1 MASVLGANTPGV
13 REGLRLEPYTAALQF
28 TSLVRGTDNIH
39 YDVYLSPQF
48 VEAARRYVLDL
59 VRQVSNLQLFYG
71 SDLPGFKPPETVAF
85 RKLLTELLKASLIR
99 AQYEKNIELDLL
111 LRVSLLKFFVQE
123 TSNQFSHIV
132 LECKQWMRARGSF
145 FENSPNAHRKNAAL
159 QEIQANRR
167 NVYRQAGQTL
177 YQLLEEIEESTIR
190 KTRRALFG
198 EEFAARYEVLRS
210 RLVFV
215 EGFRDDLLLLEHYVV
230 IGNYIKDPDRIEQI
244 EEILFDLLRGFVLS
258 PEEAK
263 QLESAKEAV
272 RRATA
277 AVEARSSE
285 LVAVTEARDDARRRL
300 ERSSNTVGRLLSR
313 SSPEEI
319 RASLAELDRQV
330 TAVAAEL
337 EKAGR
342 QLEEVQQQTAFVV
355 QQIEDRL
362 GSYLN
367 EPSNARRM
375 FEPQAPAH
383 STEVRETR
391 ARLLEEWV
399 RRLEGADLTYLIL
412 ASYELRNVYLDF
424 CPPLHL
430 QQIRKAL
437 VSAEERKR
445 VAETCAQF
453 PARRFPL
460 EKIEDL
466 ARAIRRYPPDHVRAI
481 LIRFAEDFLR
491 LRRDLQ
497 NARRLEALMESVNL
511 VVDDRTRSLSR
522 ANNSLYEFLMPEEER
537 PSEDRITS
545 HAILK
550 VDVRE
555 STRITHEL
563 LSRGLN
569 PASHFSLSLYE
580 PVRRLL
586 DNYGARKVF
595 IEGDAIIL
603 AIYETEANR
612 AHQRAVAMTCLLA
625 RDILAIARVNNA
637 RAEES
642 KLPPLPM
649 GLGIAYE
656 GTAPTI
662 WQEGDSQ
669 IMISRA
675 LNLSDRLSSC
685 SKAARRLLLRN
696 PSPFN
701 VFLFQTVA
709 GEVKDDEAD
718 EFLIRYNMNGVEL
731 NAEGFAKLE
740 IEVSLMPLKAEFTMP
755 WGREPVILY
764 YGEIPRGNSLEPLL
778 IRKGIVRKLV
788 TGNEIGEAGTRAY
801 YEVCTD
807 AKLIELVESKVN
819 AAVRKS

>member
-1 MASVLGANTPGV
+1 MASILGTNTPGV
-13 REGLRLEPYTAALQF
+13 RDGLRLEPYTAALQF

-39 YDVYLSPQF
+39 YDVYLSPKF

-71 SDLPGFKPPETVAF
+71 SDLPGIKPPETVAF
-85 RKLLTELLKASLIR
+85 RKLLTDLLKASLVR
-99 AQYEKNIELDLL
+99 AQFQKNIELDLL
-111 LRVSLLKFFVQE
+111 LRVSLLKLFVSE
-123 TSNQFSHIV
+123 ISNQFSHII
-132 LECKQWMRARGSF
+132 LECKQWMRARGAF
-145 FENSPNAHRKNAAL
+145 FENSPNALRKNAAL

-167 NVYRQAGQTL
+167 NVYRLAGQAL
-177 YQLLEEIEESTIR
+177 YQMLEEIEGNTIR

-198 EEFAARYEVLRS
+198 EEFASRYDVLNN

-215 EGFRDDLLLLEHYVV
+215 EGFRDDLLFLEQYVV

-258 PEEAK
+258 PEEARD
-263 QLESAKEAV
+263 LESAEEAI
-272 RRATA
+272 RRATS
-277 AVEARSSE
+277 AVEAMSAE
-285 LVAVTEARDDARRRL
+285 LAAVTEARDEARRKL
-300 ERSSNTVGRLLSR
+300 ERASNTVGRLLSR
-313 SSPEEI
+313 ASPEELQTT
-319 RASLAELDRQV
+319 LAELERRV
-330 TAVAAEL
+330 AAVAADL

-342 QLEEVQQQTAFVV
+342 HLEEVQQESAFAV
-355 QQIEDRL
+355 QQIENRL
-362 GSYLN
+362 GSYLS
-367 EPSNARRM
+367 EPANARRM
-375 FEPQAPAH
+375 FDAQGPAT
-383 STEVRETR
+383 SPEVRNIR
-391 ARLLEEWV
+391 ARLLEEWA
-399 RRLEGADLTYLIL
+399 RRLEAADLTYLIL
-412 ASYELRNVYLDF
+412 ASYELRNIYLDF

-430 QQIRKAL
+430 QQVRKAL

-445 VAETCAQF
+445 VAEMCAQF

-466 ARAIRRYPPDHVRAI
+466 ARAIRRYPPDQVRAI
-481 LIRFAEDFLR
+481 LVRFAEDFLR
-491 LRRDLQ
+491 LRRDFH

-511 VVDDRTRSLSR
+511 VADERTRSLSR
-522 ANNSLYEFLMPEEER
+522 VNNSLYEFLMPEEEQ
-537 PSEDRITS
+537 PADDRITS

-586 DNYGARKVF
+586 ESYGARKVF

-625 RDILAIARVNNA
+625 RDILTIAKANNS

-642 KLPPLPM
+642 KLPPLPI
-649 GLGIAYE
+649 GVGIAYE

-740 IEVSLMPLKAEFTMP
+740 NEISMVPLKAEFAMP
-755 WGREPVILY
+755 WGREPVTLY
-764 YGEIPRGNSLEPLL
+764 YGEIPRDSNLEPIL

-807 AKLIELVESKVN
+807 SKLIELVESKVN

>member
-1 MASVLGANTPGV
+1 MTSILRTHTPGV
-13 REGLRLEPYTAALQF
+13 REGLRLEPYRGALQF

-48 VEAARRYVLDL
+48 VEVARRYVLDL
-59 VRQVSNLQLFYG
+59 VRHVSNLQLFYG

-85 RKLLTELLKASLIR
+85 RKLLTDLLKASLIR
-99 AQYEKNIELDLL
+99 AQFEKNIELDLL

-123 TSNQFSHIV
+123 IGSQFSHII
-132 LECKQWMRARGSF
+132 LECKQWMRARGTF
-145 FENSPNAHRKNAAL
+145 FENSPNAVRKNAAL

-167 NVYRQAGQTL
+167 NVYRQAGQAL
-177 YQLLEEIEESTIR
+177 YQMLEEIEESTMR

-198 EEFAARYEVLRS
+198 DDFATRYEVLRS
-210 RLVFV
+210 RLVFA
-215 EGFRDDLLLLEHYVV
+215 EGFRDDLLFLEHYVV
-230 IGNYIKDPDRIEQI
+230 IGNYIKDPDRFEQI
-244 EEILFDLLRGFVLS
+244 EEILFDILRGFVLS
-258 PEEAK
+258 PEEVKELA
-263 QLESAKEAV
+263 SAEEAV
-272 RRATA
+272 RRATV
-277 AVEARSSE
+277 AVEEKSKE
-285 LVAVTEARDDARRRL
+285 LATATEARDDARHRL
-300 ERSSNTVGRLLSR
+300 ERASNPVGRLLSR
-313 SSPEEI
+313 ARPEELQAALGELE
-319 RASLAELDRQV
+319 RRVATLAR
-330 TAVAAEL
+330 EL

-342 QLEEVQQQTAFVV
+342 YLEEAQQQTAFVV
-355 QQIEDRL
+355 QQIEGRL

-367 EPSNARRM
+367 EPANARRM
-375 FEPQAPAH
+375 FDPQGPAP
-383 STEVRETR
+383 SQEVRETR
-391 ARLLEEWV
+391 ARLLEEWA
-399 RRLEGADLTYLIL
+399 RHLEEAELTYLIL
-412 ASYELRNVYLDF
+412 ASYELRNIYLDF

-430 QQIRKAL
+430 QQVRKAL

-445 VAETCAQF
+445 VVETCAQF

-466 ARAIRRYPPDHVRAI
+466 ARAIRRYPPDQVRAI
-481 LIRFAEDFLR
+481 LVRFAEDFFR
-491 LRRDLQ
+491 LRRDLE

-511 VVDDRTRSLSR
+511 VIDERTRSLSR
-522 ANNSLYEFLMPEEER
+522 VNNSLYEFLMPEEEQ
-537 PSEDRITS
+537 PAEDRVTS

-586 DNYGARKVF
+586 ESYGARKVF

-612 AHQRAVAMTCLLA
+612 AHQRAVALSCLLA
-625 RDILAIARVNNA
+625 RDILAIARANNA

-642 KLPPLPM
+642 NLPSLPI

-656 GTAPTI
+656 GTAPTV

-696 PSPFN
+696 QSPFN

-740 IEVSLMPLKAEFTMP
+740 NEISLVPLKAEFTMP

-764 YGEIPRGNSLEPLL
+764 YGEIPRGNSLEPIL
-778 IRKGIVRKLV
+778 IRKGTVRKLV

-807 AKLIELVESKVN
+807 SKLVELVESRVN